1 MAFRNPL
8 EFVAALGLTAA
19 REPLAMREQLAAA
32 TAELASARAYQ
43 AQPQA
48 KAAQDEACR
57 QEALDAAKTWEGR
70 AVNAEARAAAAE
82 YEVRR
87 LGGVLAELQAQIAAM
102 ARAAGQGDRR

>member
-19 REPLAMREQLAAA
+19 REPQALREQLAAA

-43 AQPQA
+43 GQLQA

-57 QEALDAAKTWEGR
+57 QEALDAAETWRGR
-70 AVNAEARAAAAE
+70 AVSAEARASAAE
-82 YEVRR
+82 HEARR
-87 LGGVLAELQAQIAAM
+87 LGRVLAEFQAQIASM
-102 ARAAGQGDRR
+102 AQADGQGGRR